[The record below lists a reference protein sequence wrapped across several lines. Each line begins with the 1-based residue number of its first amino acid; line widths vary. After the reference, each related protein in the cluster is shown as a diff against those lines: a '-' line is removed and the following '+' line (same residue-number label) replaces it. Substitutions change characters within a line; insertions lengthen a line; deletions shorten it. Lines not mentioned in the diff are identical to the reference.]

1 MVDTLISSQVLL
13 DKEIGMAEPV
23 GLLAQLRASYQAN
36 RQRLA
41 MEKANIDKE
50 AEAKRIADTLNAK
63 ERNRRE
69 NERLNKLAEDHI
81 RVIIAAVKE
90 DAKNGSAEAW
100 VPIMSSPDNA
110 IAIDY
115 EPNEVVPR
123 IVERL
128 ELRGLRAKAVFHR
141 YSDAHDPNPG
151 CCIKIVV
158 SGWADN

>member
-1 MVDTLISSQVLL
+1 MVNTLISSQVLL
-13 DKEIGMAEPV
+13 GKEIDMTEPV

-41 MEKANIDKE
+41 MEKANTDKE
-50 AEAKRIADTLNAK
+50 AEAKRIVDILNAK

-69 NERLNKLAEDHI
+69 NERLNKIAEDHI
-81 RVIIAAVKE
+81 RVIIAAARE
-90 DAKNGSAEAW
+90 DAKNGSAESW

-110 IAIDY
+110 IAVDY
-115 EPNEVVPR
+115 EPDEVVPR

-128 ELRGLRAKAVFHR
+128 ELRGVSARAVFHR
-141 YSDAHDPNPG
+141 YSDAHNPNPG

-158 SGWADN
+158 SGWAGD